1 MNPFQEIA
9 ECRRELAGLT
19 VWCLIGHGLVL
30 RLRWPPSPASTT
42 GQGTQDSLHKT
53 VTTLAGS
60 KCPAS
65 GRDRNR
71 AGHAP
76 VTQPRRTA
84 STSGPVGAIECEVA
98 GFLSPACQAGSI
110 R

>member
-30 RLRWPPSPASTT
+30 RLSWPPPPASTT
-42 GQGTQDSLHKT
+42 WPGTQDSLHKT

-71 AGHAP
+71 AGHAA
-76 VTQPRRTA
+76 VMDDAFRVAENNDA
-84 STSGPVGAIECEVA
+84 SLIADEVA
-98 GFLSPACQAGSI
+98 AD
-110 R
+110 